1 MKKLFSL
8 LIVSIMMFSMVACGV
23 NETVKMEESK
33 PEEIEQVEYQDTQE
47 DIDQIHGDISD
58 QDKVDGD
65 DAITKW
71 DEELTKKVSDY
82 MLETWGDPEWGAPW
96 YKNIIEIKMF
106 NDNTVRAVL
115 TCDIN
120 DKSTLETIAQAVF
133 QYEYWIDTIL
143 IHDENGETLLST
155 TNPFNMSAYEK
166 IN

>member
-1 MKKLFSL
+1 
-8 LIVSIMMFSMVACGV
+8 
-23 NETVKMEESK
+23 
-33 PEEIEQVEYQDTQE
+33 
-47 DIDQIHGDISD
+47 
-58 QDKVDGD
+58 
-65 DAITKW
+65 
-71 DEELTKKVSDY
+71 
-82 MLETWGDPEWGAPW
+82 
-96 YKNIIEIKMF
+96 MF
-106 NDNTVRAVL
+106 NDDTVRAVL

>member
-1 MKKLFSL
+1 MKKLFCL
-8 LIVSIMMFSMVACGV
+8 LIASVMMFSMVACGM
-23 NETVKMEESK
+23 NETDEVDGGKSD
-33 PEEIEQVEYQDTQE
+33 EIEQIENQDSQ
-47 DIDQIHGDISD
+47 DDVNQIHDETT
-58 QDKVDGD
+58 GD

-106 NDNTVRAVL
+106 NDDTVRAVL

-133 QYEYWIDTIL
+133 QYEYWIDTVL
-143 IHDENGETLLST
+143 IHNENGETLLST
-155 TNPFNMSAYEK
+155 TNPFNMSTYEK

>member
-1 MKKLFSL
+1 MKKLFCL
-8 LIVSIMMFSMVACGV
+8 LIASVMMFSMVACGM
-23 NETVKMEESK
+23 NETDEVDGGKSYG
-33 PEEIEQVEYQDTQE
+33 IEHIENQGSQE
-47 DIDQIHGDISD
+47 DINQIPEETT
-58 QDKVDGD
+58 GD

-71 DEELTKKVSDY
+71 DDELTKKVSDY

-96 YKNIIEIKMF
+96 YKNILEIKMF
-106 NDNTVRAVL
+106 NDDTVRAVL

-155 TNPFNMSAYEK
+155 TNPFNMSTYEK

>member
-1 MKKLFSL
+1 MKKLFCL
-8 LIVSIMMFSMVACGV
+8 LIASVMMFSMVACAM
-23 NETVKMEESK
+23 NETDEVDGGKSEG
-33 PEEIEQVEYQDTQE
+33 IEQIENQGSQE
-47 DIDQIHGDISD
+47 DINQIPEETT
-58 QDKVDGD
+58 GD

-71 DEELTKKVSDY
+71 DEGLTKKVSDY

-96 YKNIIEIKMF
+96 YKNILEIKMF
-106 NDNTVRAVL
+106 NDDTVRAVL

-133 QYEYWIDTIL
+133 QYEYWIDTVL

-155 TNPFNMSAYEK
+155 TNPFNMSTYEK

>member
-1 MKKLFSL
+1 MKKLFCL
-8 LIVSIMMFSMVACGV
+8 LLASIMMFSMVACGM
-23 NETVKMEESK
+23 NETDGVDGGKSEG
-33 PEEIEQVEYQDTQE
+33 IEQIENQGSQEYVNQIQDETT
-47 DIDQIHGDISD
+47 
-58 QDKVDGD
+58 GD
-65 DAITKW
+65 DDITKW
-71 DEELTKKVSDY
+71 DEELTQKVSDY

>member
-1 MKKLFSL
+1 MKKLFCL
-8 LIVSIMMFSMVACGV
+8 LIASVMMFSMVACGM
-23 NETVKMEESK
+23 NETEEVDVGKSDG
-33 PEEIEQVEYQDTQE
+33 IEQIENQGSQE
-47 DIDQIHGDISD
+47 DVNQI
-58 QDKVDGD
+58 QDETTGD
-65 DAITKW
+65 DAITKC

-106 NDNTVRAVL
+106 NDDTVRAVL

-133 QYEYWIDTIL
+133 QYEYWIDVVL

>member
-1 MKKLFSL
+1 MKKLFCL
-8 LIVSIMMFSMVACGV
+8 LLASIMMFSMVACGM
-23 NETVKMEESK
+23 NEADGVDGGKSEG
-33 PEEIEQVEYQDTQE
+33 IEQIENQGSQEYVNQIQDETT
-47 DIDQIHGDISD
+47 GN
-58 QDKVDGD
+58 D
-65 DAITKW
+65 DITKW
-71 DEELTKKVSDY
+71 DEEVTKKVSDY